1 MNQPYFED
9 VEPGDIIGPLIKQPS
24 REEVRAFGE
33 VSHLGGRFTSEEAAH
48 EEGYDRWIVSAWQ
61 SMGYLAQVITN
72 WMGPNGSL
80 SKFQVFFRRV
90 VVPGDRLE
98 CRAVVTDVLTRDNHH
113 IVVMDAFMENQRG
126 EHPIQGTAE
135 VVLPSRSFQALS
147 DNPAP

>member
-9 VEPGDIIGPLIKQPS
+9 VEPGDIIGPLVKEPS
-24 REEVRAFGE
+24 REEVRAFAE
-33 VSHLGGRFTSEEAAH
+33 VSHLGGRFTSQDAAR

-80 SKFQVFFRRV
+80 SKFQVLFRRV

-98 CRAVVTDVLTRDNHH
+98 CRAVVTDVLIRENRH
-113 IVVMDAFMENQRG
+113 IVVLDAFMENQRE
-126 EHPIQGTAE
+126 EHTLQGTAE
-135 VVLPSRSFQALS
+135 VVLPSRLPKDLTDS
-147 DNPAP
+147 PPP